1 MKPQTLLFLFLT
13 TLQVF
18 FYFDFYSKKEPEL
31 MSYYDNNM
39 SVVKSYCEKSQYRNP
54 LLITVKFE
62 DTDEHELAHCQ
73 RKLNSFRI
81 IVNKDYWN
89 SFDENKRTQLMMH
102 EMVHCLFNLDH
113 VDDDTHFMSPYMG
126 DIPQETYEQQVK
138 ELLLI
143 MCSK

>member
-18 FYFDFYSKKEPEL
+18 FYFDFYSKKDPEL
-31 MSYYDNNM
+31 MTYYNSNM
-39 SVVKSYCEKSQYRNP
+39 AVVKNYCEKPQYRNP
-54 LLITVKFE
+54 FFITVKFE

-89 SFDENKRTQLMMH
+89 SFDENKRNQLMMH

-126 DIPQETYEQQVK
+126 DIPQETYEKQVE